1 MHSLK
6 KSNLIDWCHACLF
19 LYVVEDNGEITR
31 NIHNEPMKIDSND
44 NKEDKNSHTED
55 HIQKHDFE
63 TLNES
68 TNNRRTEINNQQ
80 TCDSGEDKGIKGLSI
95 EIEFQVGRNAE

>member
-55 HIQKHDFE
+55 HI
-63 TLNES
+63 
-68 TNNRRTEINNQQ
+68 
-80 TCDSGEDKGIKGLSI
+80 
-95 EIEFQVGRNAE
+95 